1 MKNQKFSR
9 SVLVASATAIT
20 LLGSVAA
27 HAQYTVQFGALYLDP
42 GATASNT
49 TGPMTPA
56 NALSLNVKPVSTA
69 FFSIARD
76 INADWDLQLALGYP
90 PTHDINLRIVNAA
103 ALVPSI
109 AGQNGNKI
117 GTVRQIAP
125 TLFANYK
132 LTSKDSAF
140 RPFIG
145 IGINYTAFDQPTS
158 NDLNNLING
167 GITNAKLSD
176 SWGLAAQIGAT
187 YKLQGPWSL
196 NAAIS
201 TADVKTT
208 LTTNT
213 YGVERKTD
221 IRFSPAAYSLTL
233 GYAF

>member
-1 MKNQKFSR
+1 MNTPKMSR
-9 SVLVASATAIT
+9 AVIATAALFT
-20 LLGSVAA
+20 ALAA
-27 HAQYTVQFGALYLDP
+27 HAQYTVQFGGLYLDP
-42 GATASNT
+42 GASASST
-49 TGPMTPA
+49 TGPLTPA
-56 NALSLNVKPVSTA
+56 DALSLNVKPVSTV
-69 FFSIARD
+69 FFSVARD
-76 INADWDLQLALGYP
+76 INPDWDLQLSLGYP
-90 PTHDINLRIVNAA
+90 PTHDITLRVVNASALPPSVA
-103 ALVPSI
+103 A
-109 AGQNGNKI
+109 QDGNKI

-132 LTSKDSAF
+132 FGDSSSAF

-145 IGINYTAFDQPTS
+145 VGINYTMFDQPTS
-158 NDLNNLING
+158 NSLNNSING
-167 GITNAKLSD
+167 GVTNAKLSD

-187 YKLQGPWSL
+187 YKLGGPWSL

-221 IRFSPAAYSLTL
+221 IKFSPAAYILSV